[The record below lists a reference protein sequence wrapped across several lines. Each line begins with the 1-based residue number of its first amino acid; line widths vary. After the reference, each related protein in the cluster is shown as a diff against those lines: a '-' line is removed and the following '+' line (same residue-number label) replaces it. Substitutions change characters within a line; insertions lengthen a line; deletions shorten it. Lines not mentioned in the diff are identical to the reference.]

1 MDFQS
6 LFALKD
12 KSRIFEQIPSCP
24 IRPKSG
30 KEIAKVR
37 LGDVFGANSGQKCEN
52 DDQED
57 NSFLFWDV
65 LGEDCDCVYC
75 DDCEKGDGDENKI
88 HPPGE

>member
-1 MDFQS
+1 M
-6 LFALKD
+6 FALKD

-57 NSFLFWDV
+57 SSFFILGGDGDRVNS
-65 LGEDCDCVYC
+65 
-75 DDCEKGDGDENKI
+75 EKGDYDENKI